1 MAGLAVA
8 APHFGRRY
16 YIVLRISG
24 WASST
29 VKSSTFST
37 VNMPDQLN
45 QLPLPLP
52 DALRQWLT
60 VNVEFHVVLCHAA
73 DCQHALTP
81 ASTSRHLRDKHQA
94 KIEVQ
99 RQADKYIKQ
108 WQWLY
113 DFRSV
118 PLPPDQSLPQPG
130 LPVSRGFQCTKCGFT
145 SQSRK
150 ILQTHRIREH
160 NQKRLKDRQPFKPVQ
175 LQTWF
180 SEKRARY

>member
-1 MAGLAVA
+1 
-8 APHFGRRY
+8 
-16 YIVLRISG
+16 
-24 WASST
+24 
-29 VKSSTFST
+29 
-37 VNMPDQLN
+37 MPDQLN

-94 KIEVQ
+94 KIEAQ
-99 RQADKYIKQ
+99 RQADEYIKQ

-150 ILQTHRIREH
+150 ILQTHGIREH

-180 SEKRARY
+180 SEKRARYWAVDATR